1 MPGTKVTADDGQ
13 GEPETI
19 EVEDDY
25 VIVCDGDCYVAH
37 CQVYPGTGT
46 HQLTI
51 KKGKP
56 PE

>member
-1 MPGTKVTADDGQ
+1 MSGTKVTADDGQ

-19 EVEDDY
+19 EVKDNY
-25 VIVCDGDCYVAH
+25 VVITDGDCYVAH
-37 CQVYPGTGT
+37 TTVHQNGT

-56 PE
+56 E